1 MLCVTDGWG
10 NHVKMKVGDHIRVI
24 AQQLHRRSIRLIAA
38 AERSI
43 GLIAA
48 LWAAALTAI
57 LAIRF
62 AQLPADPSW
71 SSLVIHLMLVLSPAA
86 GITLAARAFPRR
98 RLFAL
103 PEIALARIGRW
114 KSLDLVAAHSHPS
127 FGATGLMTGLAIGL
141 LLNILMRT
149 GEFLMV
155 MPVMAQTGPSWAQA
169 LFFAMAA
176 DCIIFNL
183 LYAMTFIMAVRHVPW
198 FPRVLLLVWTADV
211 AVQLLI
217 AQFMGAQ
224 PLPAQVVPPLVA
236 LLTGNIQKTLISI
249 ALWVPYLLLSERV
262 NVTYRRRVRAAALS

>member
-1 MLCVTDGWG
+1 MQMMIMDRLGLLSQ
-10 NHVKMKVGDHIRVI
+10 H
-24 AQQLHRRSIRLIAA
+24 LHRRSTRAIAA
-38 AERSI
+38 AEGSI
-43 GLIAA
+43 AIIAA

-57 LAIRF
+57 LVYRF
-62 AQLPADPSW
+62 AQAHAQPSW
-71 SSLVIHLMLVLSPAA
+71 GMLAIHLLLVLSPAV
-86 GITLAARAFPRR
+86 GITLAARTFPHR

-103 PEIALARIGRW
+103 PQIALARIGRW
-114 KSLDLVAAHSHPS
+114 KQIDAVAAHSHPS

-155 MPVMAQTGPSWAQA
+155 VPVMAQTGPSWAQT

-198 FPRVLLLVWTADV
+198 FPRMLLLVWTTDV

-217 AQFMGAQ
+217 AQLMAAQ
-224 PLPAQVVPPLVA
+224 PLPPQIVPPLVA

-249 ALWVPYLLLSERV
+249 ALWVPYILLSERV
-262 NVTYRRRVRAAALS
+262 NVTYRRRVREGSASKKG